1 MLPPEQQESRP
12 QNIGPSRC
20 SNQKSNR
27 NPRAHP
33 LQAQPYSK
41 MPNEHLSPNF
51 DYSISLAQIDSPSP
65 NPDAISTP
73 LNSTMAETGGFQFF
87 AAALLQVG

>member
-1 MLPPEQQESRP
+1 
-12 QNIGPSRC
+12 
-20 SNQKSNR
+20 
-27 NPRAHP
+27 
-33 LQAQPYSK
+33 

-73 LNSTMAETGGFQFF
+73 LNSTTAETGGFQFF